1 MTISNGFPS
10 YKIMILEGT
19 GLTSNANAVRIENSF
34 LFQYAVS
41 DLVYSRP

>member
-10 YKIMILEGT
+10 YKIMILKGT
-19 GLTSNANAVRIENSF
+19 RLVSNADAVKIENSF

-41 DLVYSRP
+41 DLVYFRP